1 MKPDRSRIEKFL
13 GIRSDV
19 NPERMSPGDLLEAIN
34 VRFDKTGQMFRRD
47 GSERQVIGTAHSAWG
62 DGDVALV
69 VFNNILSRINADL
82 TLTSI
87 KTGMRPAQVVNYER
101 VNGLIYWTNGV
112 QHGVIDPGNNTNRT
126 WGLSAPTVFDY
137 AVVSGS
143 MPEGVYQFAI
153 TFMRS
158 DGQESGASP
167 TMVAVVPA
175 GGGLYITAPTTDDPD
190 VIRVVFYLSTP
201 GGQTLYRAADL
212 APGQVGGYRGDT
224 LDLNAPCLTQFM
236 TPPPPAQTLG
246 WFNGRLW
253 LGLDEAVFPSAP
265 FSLELF
271 NLMEYLPFDG
281 VVTLIA
287 PQREG
292 WGMWVGTSKGLYYLS
307 GKDPKDME
315 IKKHSESPVI
325 AGTLVYVPGDKFGDG
340 QFQGMD
346 VPVWATQL
354 GLCAGLPTPEGK
366 VLMLTEG
373 RNPWRLSG
381 IGSAYFDG
389 ETVVAS
395 ATAYV

>member
-1 MKPDRSRIEKFL
+1 MKPDRTRIEKFL
-13 GIRSDV
+13 GVRSDV

-69 VFNNILSRINADL
+69 VFGSVLSRINPDM
-82 TLTSI
+82 TLTTI
-87 KTGMRPAQVVNYER
+87 QAGMRPGRVVNYER

-112 QHGVIDPGNNTNRT
+112 QSGVIDPGNNTNRS
-126 WGLSAPTVFDY
+126 WGMAVPTIPDY
-137 AVVSGS
+137 SVVSGN
-143 MPEGVYQFAI
+143 MPEGTYQFALS
-153 TFMRS
+153 FLRS

-167 TMVAVVPA
+167 TMVVQIPE
-175 GGGLYITAPTTDDPD
+175 GGGLYVTAPTSTDAD
-190 VIRVVFYLSTP
+190 VIRAVLFLSTP
-201 GGQTLYRAADL
+201 GGQTLYRAAEI
-212 APGQVGGYRGDT
+212 APGQVGGYRGTT
-224 LDLNAPCLTQFM
+224 LDLTAPMLTKFM
-236 TPPPPAQTLG
+236 TPPPPAQALG
-246 WFNGRLW
+246 WFAGRLW
-253 LGLDEAVFPSAP
+253 LGIEDAVFPSAP

-281 VVTLIA
+281 AVTLIA

-315 IKKHSESPVI
+315 IKKHSDTPVI

-346 VPVWATQL
+346 VPVWASQL

-373 RNPWRLSG
+373 RNPFELAG
-381 IGSAYFDG
+381 QGSAYFDG
-389 ETVVAS
+389 ETVVVS
-395 ATAYV
+395 ATAFV